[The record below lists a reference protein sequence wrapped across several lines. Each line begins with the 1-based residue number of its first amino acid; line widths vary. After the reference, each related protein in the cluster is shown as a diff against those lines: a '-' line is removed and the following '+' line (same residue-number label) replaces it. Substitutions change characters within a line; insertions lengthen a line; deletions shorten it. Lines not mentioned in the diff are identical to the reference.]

1 MKKFGSKAGFTL
13 VELIVVIAILGILAG
28 IAVPA
33 YSGYIKKAQEAK
45 IYSELS
51 IIQTA
56 AQSVAIEDGQTV
68 TKIEISKTGDI
79 TVTTDPATPDLD
91 EKEIG
96 IYATNVDT
104 TNGTVKNWAQI
115 CNGTDYNTATW
126 TAAKAAEGAT
136 PASDA
141 KWTLMKTA

>member
-1 MKKFGSKAGFTL
+1 MKKFGSKSGFTL

-56 AQSVAIEDGQTV
+56 AQSVAVENGEVV
-68 TKIEISKTGDI
+68 TKIEVANTGAI
-79 TVTTDPATPDLD
+79 TVTTDGTGIDEGDIAT
-91 EKEIG
+91 
-96 IYATNVDT
+96 YATNVSDAGVI
-104 TNGTVKNWAQI
+104 NNWSQVI
-115 CNGTDYNTATW
+115 SGTDYTTATW
-126 TAAKAAEGAT
+126 NAGTDS
-136 PASDA
+136 SDA
-141 KWTLMKTA
+141 AWTLG

>member
-56 AQSVAIEDGQTV
+56 AQSVAIEDGAV
-68 TKIEISKTGDI
+68 VSGIAISNTGAI
-79 TVTTDPATPDLD
+79 SVTTTGGPTGYNFDESKIAT
-91 EKEIG
+91 
-96 IYATNVDT
+96 YATNVT
-104 TNGTVKNWAQI
+104 AGT
-115 CNGTDYNTATW
+115 GTATITNW
-126 TAAKAAEGAT
+126 TTIVANM
-136 PASDA
+136 DN
-141 KWTLMKTA
+141 KTASWTSAGGGAWSIPAAS

>member
-1 MKKFGSKAGFTL
+1 MKKFGSKSGFTL

-56 AQSVAIEDGQTV
+56 AQSVAIEDGKTV
-68 TKIEISKTGDI
+68 STISIAADGAI
-79 TVTTDPATPDLD
+79 TVTVTDNNYNLD
-91 EKEIG
+91 ESKIST
-96 IYATNVDT
+96 YATNVGNDGKI
-104 TNGTVKNWAQI
+104 TNWTQI
-115 CNGTDYNTATW
+115 IKGTDYNTATW
-126 TAAKAAEGAT
+126 NASTGSADAA
-136 PASDA
+136 
-141 KWTLMKTA
+141 WTLSKT